1 LLYKH
6 LTKEF
11 IRVRIGHASTAGFL
25 DPGEL
30 RPSHASG
37 LLTFGIPKNASAV
50 SEWFIRTPR
59 RRRNHQISS
68 TFSCFGIGGVY
79 QNPDDE
85 RGGISRLLK
94 F

>member
-68 TFSCFGIGGVY
+68 TFSCFGS
-79 QNPDDE
+79 DDPQRMANFYITE
-85 RGGISRLLK
+85 SIINFL
-94 F
+94 